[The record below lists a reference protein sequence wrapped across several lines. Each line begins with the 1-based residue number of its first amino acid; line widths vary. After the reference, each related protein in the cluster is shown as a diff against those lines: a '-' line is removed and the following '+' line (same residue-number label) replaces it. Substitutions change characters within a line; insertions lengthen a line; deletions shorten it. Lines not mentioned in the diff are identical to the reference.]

1 MTKKETY
8 EDGRRSMAAEIML
21 ILAAGAG
28 TSDLAH
34 IVQSVVRNVWDP
46 ENYPWA
52 PLPGDIAARI
62 TKYDDALHASEID
75 PPKKKKAKRRGFGSR
90 GIIVSPESNAAVE
103 GADTVDENLG
113 DA

>member
-28 TSDLAH
+28 TSDLAY
-34 IVQSVVRNVWDP
+34 IVQSHVRNVWDP
-46 ENYPWA
+46 ENYPWV
-52 PLPGDIAARI
+52 PLPRGIGARVLE
-62 TKYDDALHASEID
+62 YDDALHPSDIVA
-75 PPKKKKAKRRGFGSR
+75 PKKKKAKRRGFGSR
-90 GIIVSPESNAAVE
+90 SIIVSPEPNAAVE